1 MRSLNSVEY
10 WQELNKKSHEQPQI
24 IFKHSSACPISLTAF
39 ESLKEAEEAGATPQD
54 IHMLVV
60 QVSPELSAQIEEESG
75 IKHESPGKTFIVF
88 WSSGT
93 KKSIP
98 ASVEFARVGVF
109 TSLIFDIFIII

>member
-1 MRSLNSVEY
+1 
-10 WQELNKKSHEQPQI
+10 
-24 IFKHSSACPISLTAF
+24 
-39 ESLKEAEEAGATPQD
+39 TPD
-54 IHMLVV
+54 
-60 QVSPELSAQIEEESG
+60 G
-75 IKHESPGKTFIVF
+75 IRHESPGKIFIVF